1 MSDVEEKQEIEG
13 AQAEQS
19 GMPEDYQGREK
30 VPEPGT
36 PTRLRKKGEPKA
48 PTSSAVVVGKVD
60 LKAQEEKR
68 KAALAEAKKT
78 NHKDKKKAR
87 DKNVKSNR
95 RRVAGKGLAR
105 SEKTSFN
112 PPAPVERIHVPESER
127 GLQYQDEG
135 MSFAEM
141 LGDTQG
147 MQSISISV
155 GDKVQG
161 RVVHIGQDSVFLSLS
176 PTQEAAMD
184 RGNVIDKDGNVTVK
198 VGDALD
204 VYVIRAKGGLEVSTH
219 LATGG
224 FDPELL
230 MEAQRSGAPVEG
242 KVTGANTGGLE
253 ISVMGTRGFCPMGQ
267 VALDYVEEPKDFIG
281 QTWFFKIT
289 EVKEGGRNVVL
300 SRKAYLQAER
310 KKAAAALLEDL
321 QVGQVRPAKIVRLQK
336 FGAFADLGGIDGLIP
351 ISELSHGRVGEVSDV
366 VSEGQEVQVE
376 ILRIEDDPK
385 RAGEKKISLS
395 LRKTSP
401 HPLTR
406 FSGDLVPGTQA
417 IGWVASLQSYGAFIE
432 LFEKGS
438 GVEGLAHVSELSE
451 KHVRHPS
458 DVLEVGQEIHVRIK
472 DVNLENE
479 RISLSLKEGDHVEG
493 APSEGAQLSGG
504 QPTQRLG
511 KGELVTGAVDRIE
524 SYGIFIQ
531 PEEGKGLF
539 IHVSETGT
547 PHGTQM
553 RQAFALGDSVT
564 AMVIDV
570 DEKGRLKG
578 SIKAIAEK
586 EERDLIQQYAAPASS
601 SPGGGGGGGGGGL
614 GTFADLFN
622 KKKQN
627 KKK

>member
-1 MSDVEEKQEIEG
+1 
-13 AQAEQS
+13 
-19 GMPEDYQGREK
+19 
-30 VPEPGT
+30 
-36 PTRLRKKGEPKA
+36 
-48 PTSSAVVVGKVD
+48 
-60 LKAQEEKR
+60 
-68 KAALAEAKKT
+68 
-78 NHKDKKKAR
+78 
-87 DKNVKSNR
+87 
-95 RRVAGKGLAR
+95 
-105 SEKTSFN
+105 
-112 PPAPVERIHVPESER
+112 VERIHVPESER

-147 MQSISISV
+147 LQSLSLSV
-155 GDKVQG
+155 GDKVNG
-161 RVVHIGQDSVFLSLS
+161 RVVHIGKDSVFLALS
-176 PTQEAAMD
+176 PTQEASMD
-184 RGNVIDKDGNVTVK
+184 RGNVLDKDGGVTVK
-198 VGDALD
+198 VGDTLD
-204 VYVIRAKGGLEVSTH
+204 VYVVRTKGGLEVSTH

-224 FDPELL
+224 FDPEIL

-242 KVTGANTGGLE
+242 KVTGANAGGLE

-310 KKAAAALLEDL
+310 KKAAQALLEGL
-321 QVGQVRPAKIVRLQK
+321 EVGQVRPAKIVRLQN

-351 ISELSHGRVGEVSDV
+351 ISELSHGRVNEVSEV

-376 ILRIEDDPK
+376 ILKIEDDPK

-401 HPLTR
+401 HPLSR
-406 FSGDLVPGTQA
+406 FAAELVPGTQA
-417 IGWVASLQSYGAFIE
+417 VGWVASMQSYGAFIE

-472 DVNLENE
+472 DVNLEHE
-479 RISLSLKEGDHVEG
+479 RISLSLKEGDSVDASASVG
-493 APSEGAQLSGG
+493 QAGSGTAAPKGW
-504 QPTQRLG
+504 G
-511 KGELVTGAVDRIE
+511 KGELITGPVDRIE
-524 SYGIFIQ
+524 NYGIFIQ

-539 IHVSETGT
+539 IHASQTGT

-553 RQAFALGDSVT
+553 RQAYALGDEIT

-586 EERDLIQQYAAPASS
+586 EERDLIQQYAAPATSESKGASS
-601 SPGGGGGGGGGGL
+601 SGL

-627 KKK
+627 KKPR